1 MIREGHD
8 FMTVMLS
15 FPGGRCD
22 ALFADRED
30 RRDSLVRKENCT
42 ATSASATHGD
52 HDSHRGTRGAIPV
65 ARGVRRRSC
74 RG

>member
-1 MIREGHD
+1 MTREGHD

-30 RRDSLVRKENCT
+30 RRDSL
-42 ATSASATHGD
+42 
-52 HDSHRGTRGAIPV
+52 
-65 ARGVRRRSC
+65 
-74 RG
+74 